1 VTVTIGSNRI
11 SDILHGGSWL
21 CGCCR
26 NHFHIQH
33 IEEFRIKIADLKE
46 SHVLRLAP
54 ISGTL
59 NQFWGLQK
67 DEFEKYA

>member
-1 VTVTIGSNRI
+1 V
-11 SDILHGGSWL
+11 
-21 CGCCR
+21 
-26 NHFHIQH
+26 
-33 IEEFRIKIADLKE
+33 FRIEIVDLKE

-67 DEFEKYA
+67 EEFEKYA